1 MSLLGGIVGAATG
14 FFTSGGNPLGAIAG
28 GLAGLSAGGQ
38 QQSAQAQSQAASQA
52 AAAQSRAAELGIE
65 EQRRQFDLTRDLLQP
80 YTQAGAPALQ
90 QQQAFLGLAGQ
101 PAQQEAI
108 RAIEQSPQLAALM
121 QQGENAILQNASA
134 TGGLRGGNV
143 QAALG
148 QFRPNILNALLE
160 QQYSR
165 LGGLTSLGQRSAA
178 GVGAAGMESGANV
191 ANLLAAQGQ
200 AQAGGILGQGRAQAM
215 QANVLPQA
223 IGQFMGMGGFG
234 GFGGGGGVTGNEF
247 NFSPFGGSGR
257 LSL

>member
-1 MSLLGGIVGAATG
+1 MV
-14 FFTSGGNPLGAIAG
+14 AIAG
-28 GLAGLSAGGQ
+28 ATVISAHGASR
-38 QQSAQAQSQAASQA
+38 SASAQSQAAGQA
-52 AAAQSRAAELGIE
+52 ADAQSRAAELGIE
-65 EQRRQFDLTRDLLQP
+65 EQRRQFDLTRELLQP
-80 YTQAGAPALQ
+80 YTQAGAPALA
-90 QQQAFLGLAGQ
+90 QQQAFLGLSGQ
-101 PAQQEAI
+101 PAQQQAI
-108 RAIEQSPQLAALM
+108 QGIEQSPQFASMM
-121 QQGENAILQNASA
+121 QQGENAMLQNASA

-143 QAALG
+143 QGALA
-148 QFRPNILNALLE
+148 QFRPQLLNQLLE

-165 LGGLTSLGQRSAA
+165 LGGLTSLGQQSAA
-178 GVGAAGMESGANV
+178 GVGTAGMQTGTNI
-191 ANLLAAQGQ
+191 ANLLGQQGQ

>member
-1 MSLLGGIVGAATG
+1 MSLLGGLVGAATG
-14 FFTSGGNPLGAIAG
+14 FFASGGNPLGAVAG

-38 QQSAQAQSQAASQA
+38 QQAAQAQSQAASQA
-52 AAAQSRAAELGIE
+52 AAAQSQAAAEGIA
-65 EQRRQFDLTRDLLQP
+65 EQRRQFDETRKLLAP
-80 YTQAGAPALQ
+80 YVQAGTPALE

-101 PAQQEAI
+101 PAQQAAI
-108 RAIEQSPQLAALM
+108 RGIEQSPQLAALM

-148 QFRPNILNALLE
+148 QFRPQLLNQLLE

-165 LGGLTSLGQRSAA
+165 LGGLTTLGQNAA
-178 GVGAAGMESGANV
+178 VGQANVGQASGANI
-191 ANLLAAQGQ
+191 ATLLGQQGQ

-223 IGQFMGMGGFG
+223 IGQFAGLGGFDAI
-234 GFGGGGGVTGNEF
+234 GGGLQNMMFPNRG
-247 NFSPFGGSGR
+247 SPFGF
-257 LSL
+257 

>member
-1 MSLLGGIVGAATG
+1 MTWGMV
-14 FFTSGGNPLGAIAG
+14 AIAG
-28 GLAGLSAGGQ
+28 ATVISAHGASR
-38 QQSAQAQSQAASQA
+38 SASAQSQAAGQA
-52 AAAQSRAAELGIE
+52 ADAQSRAAELGIE
-65 EQRRQFDLTRDLLQP
+65 EQRRQFDLTRELLQP
-80 YTQAGAPALQ
+80 YVQAGGPALA
-90 QQQAFLGLAGQ
+90 QQQAFLGLSGQ
-101 PAQQEAI
+101 PAQQQAI
-108 RAIEQSPQLAALM
+108 QGIEQSPQFASMM
-121 QQGENAILQNASA
+121 QQGENAMLQNAAA

-143 QAALG
+143 QGALA
-148 QFRPNILNALLE
+148 QFRPQLLNQLLD

-165 LGGLTSLGQRSAA
+165 LGGLSTLGQNAA
-178 GVGAAGMESGANV
+178 VGQANVGQASGANI
-191 ANLLAAQGQ
+191 ATLLGQQGQ